1 MSSNNP
7 MMVRGVRGA
16 ISVTQDDS
24 EEILEATRKLLLT
37 IVEQNGINTEDLA
50 SVWFTT
56 TPDLVSCFPAVAAR
70 QIGWTDVPL
79 MCSHEMSVV
88 GALPLSVRVLIHW
101 NTTKHQKEI
110 NHIYLGETVKL
121 RPDKIAIPPIN
132 DKDLT
137 TYLLDKGLI
146 QVMPVEK
153 VSAEHI
159 FNGSSLTVSQK
170 STDEWDD

>member
-1 MSSNNP
+1 MSSESR

-16 ISVTQDDS
+16 ISVTKDDS
-24 EEILEATRKLLLT
+24 DEILEATRKLLMT
-37 IVEQNGINTEDLA
+37 IVQENDIDTEDIA

-79 MCSHEMSVV
+79 MCSHEMSVTR
-88 GALPLSVRVLIHW
+88 ALPLAVRVLIHW
-101 NTTKHQKEI
+101 NTVKSQKEI

-121 RPDKIAIPPIN
+121 RPDKIAIPPIQ
-132 DKDLT
+132 DKDMT

-153 VSAEHI
+153 VSPEHI
-159 FNGSSLTVSQK
+159 FNGSSLTITRQK
-170 STDEWDD
+170 DDEWDD

>member
-1 MSSNNP
+1 MSSDNRL
-7 MMVRGVRGA
+7 MVRGVRGA

-24 EEILEATRKLLLT
+24 EEILEATRRLLMT
-37 IVEQNGINTEDLA
+37 IVAQNDIFSEDIA

-70 QIGWTDVPL
+70 QLGWTDVPL
-79 MCSHEMSVV
+79 MCGHEMSVV
-88 GALPLSVRVLIHW
+88 GALPLSIRVLIHW
-101 NTTKHQKEI
+101 NTTKSQKEI

-121 RPDKIAIPPIN
+121 RPDKIALPPIN

-153 VSAEHI
+153 VSSEHI
-159 FNGSSLTVSQK
+159 FNGSSITLSQRK
-170 STDEWDD
+170 GDE